1 MKVLVVHNLHR
12 KGSASGD
19 DQVFKNETTMLE
31 KNGISVVK
39 YTVINDTFDQAGILG
54 KIAMTGGMLWSFK
67 NYKKIREI
75 IQKEK
80 PDIMHVHTFFSTS
93 FSIYFICS

>member
-31 KNGISVVK
+31 KKRHIG
-39 YTVINDTFDQAGILG
+39 G
-54 KIAMTGGMLWSFK
+54 KIYGD
-67 NYKKIREI
+67 
-75 IQKEK
+75 Q
-80 PDIMHVHTFFSTS
+80 
-93 FSIYFICS
+93 

>member
-1 MKVLVVHNLHR
+1 MTRFLKMR
-12 KGSASGD
+12 P
-19 DQVFKNETTMLE
+19 TMLE

-67 NYKKIREI
+67 NYKKD
-75 IQKEK
+75 QG
-80 PDIMHVHTFFSTS
+80 DHTKRKTGYHACPYLFFH
-93 FSIYFICS
+93 FFLIYFICS